1 MEAWIEKWGV
11 WLGGALDREMGSM
24 LGGGLDREK
33 GGTWFGGGFGFFNFP
48 PADKG
53 NKFLS
58 QTLIF

>member
-11 WLGGALDREMGSM
+11 W

-58 QTLIF
+58 QTLIFNPYISATRCSR

>member
-1 MEAWIEKWGV
+1 M
-11 WLGGALDREMGSM
+11 
-24 LGGGLDREK
+24 DREK
-33 GGTWFGGGFGFFNFP
+33 GSIVGWGGVFNFP